1 MKGSIGHLQPHEVPA
16 LCELFQRVFS
26 VTLTPEARHWKYE
39 QGPRL
44 GSLSLVARDGAG
56 ALVGHV
62 GALVFPGVCQ
72 GRALPMA
79 QVCDIMV
86 DSRARGGLDAG
97 GVYGRLMQAL
107 QAELSHTHPDV
118 LAYGF
123 AGIRPYRLGERMGL
137 YRSGQP
143 CRLGLLEDVVEV
155 SAAKLPGAHSA
166 AGSVAWPWRLTA
178 RRTSW
183 AHPALGRLWTQ
194 LGVPSPTPL
203 VARTPAYLHWR
214 YATHPSCR
222 YQPWLLQRWARPVGW
237 VFTRVLPNGTVC
249 LVDQLLPAGVSPA
262 QAAAAVLAQ
271 GAGAP
276 APNPS
281 VGSWWMHTEA
291 SARLEPIIGGEVV
304 VDARQGPGLL
314 PRFQPGDTD
323 VF

>member
-44 GSLSLVARDGAG
+44 GSLSLLARDGAG

-107 QAELSHTHPDV
+107 QAELSHAHPGV

-143 CRLGLLEDVVEV
+143 CRLGLLEDAVEV

-183 AHPALGRLWTQ
+183 AHPALGRLWAQ

-203 VARTPAYLHWR
+203 VARTPAYLLGV
-214 YATHPSCR
+214 HPRAAQWHGVLGGPTAACR
-222 YQPWLLQRWARPVGW
+222 CQPRAGCRCCVGAGRRSPRAQPVRGQ
-237 VFTRVLPNGTVC
+237 
-249 LVDQLLPAGVSPA
+249 LVDAHRGLGPAGA
-262 QAAAAVLAQ
+262 
-271 GAGAP
+271 
-276 APNPS
+276 
-281 VGSWWMHTEA
+281 HH
-291 SARLEPIIGGEVV
+291 R
-304 VDARQGPGLL
+304 R
-314 PRFQPGDTD
+314 
-323 VF
+323 